1 MTSKS
6 RLDQAI
12 ARPILHLI
20 FFFLLF
26 SLLRAVWGDHGP
38 VAWQVLQ
45 RQLSAAHPIEGLW
58 WAAGILTAWS
68 ISFPQ
73 ESRPA
78 SETSGWRDG
87 IRLLTSS
94 AVLGLLVAVGVK
106 LMHPA
111 LRPLAVEFVIALVCT
126 ELGSTVLRVLTRST
140 SRKGNRPR
148 AVIVGSGR
156 RASRAWREV
165 RLNFDSSLDLLGFVD
180 DRDRSEM
187 APDIANRLL
196 CTLDELRSE
205 IILNRIDR
213 VYIAMPFRSCYDK
226 IEAAIDVAFSLGV
239 KVYSME
245 DVYSTSKRQMV
256 LGEQIFIN
264 LSPKR
269 ARLSTSH
276 IGKRLLDIAGA
287 VLGMIVFFP
296 VGLVIAL
303 MIKFSSAGPVFV
315 SEQRLGLN
323 GRRLKMYRF
332 RTFALPSGLSWTPHP
347 FNVFQEAKP
356 YTTSFGDFLK
366 RTSIDEIAQFWN
378 VLIGEMSLVGPRPML
393 IGDAYNTQDALIRDR
408 LRVKPGMTGLWQVS
422 GRSALG
428 RDHSIDLDVQYLRL
442 RSLSLDLKILLRTF
456 PAVFRK
462 TGAT

>member
-1 MTSKS
+1 MTSSS

-12 ARPILHLI
+12 ARPIIHLI
-20 FFFLLF
+20 FFFLLY

-38 VAWQVLQ
+38 AAWHVLQ
-45 RQLSAAHPIEGLW
+45 TQLAATPAIKELW
-58 WAAGILTAWS
+58 WSVGILAVWS
-68 ISFPQ
+68 LVFPR
-73 ESRPA
+73 ESRHA
-78 SETSGWRDG
+78 AETSGWQDG
-87 IRLLTSS
+87 IRFLVSS
-94 AVLGLLVAVGVK
+94 VILGTILALSTP
-106 LMHPA
+106 LMNPA
-111 LRPLAVEFVIALVCT
+111 LRPLATEFVFALLCM
-126 ELGSTVLRVLTRST
+126 ELGNTLLRGFTRST
-140 SRKGNRPR
+140 TLKSDRPR
-148 AVIVGSGR
+148 AVIIGSGR

-165 RLNFDSSLDLLGFVD
+165 RLNFESSLDLLGFVD
-180 DRDRSEM
+180 NRDRSEM

-196 CTLDELRSE
+196 CSLDELRSA

-213 VYIAMPFRSCYDK
+213 IYIAMPFRSCYDQ
-226 IEAAIDVAFSLGV
+226 IEAAIDVAVSLGV

-245 DVYSTSKRQMV
+245 DVYSTSNRQMV

-269 ARLSTSH
+269 TRLSTSH
-276 IGKRLLDIAGA
+276 LGKRLLDIAGA
-287 VLGMIVFFP
+287 MLGMIVFFP
-296 VGLVIAL
+296 VGLIIAL
-303 MIKFSSAGPVFV
+303 MIKLSSPGPVFV

-332 RTFALPSGLSWTPHP
+332 RTFALPAGLSWTPHP

-356 YTTSFGDFLK
+356 YTTTLGAYLK

-378 VLIGEMSLVGPRPML
+378 VLVGEMSLVGPRPML
-393 IGDAYNTQDALIRDR
+393 IGDAYNTDDALIRDR

>member
-1 MTSKS
+1 M
-6 RLDQAI
+6 
-12 ARPILHLI
+12 
-20 FFFLLF
+20 
-26 SLLRAVWGDHGP
+26 
-38 VAWQVLQ
+38 LQ
-45 RQLSAAHPIEGLW
+45 RQLYAGEALEKLW
-58 WAAGILTAWS
+58 WALAILAVWS
-68 ISFPQ
+68 LSFPRDF
-73 ESRPA
+73 RPA
-78 SETSGWRDG
+78 TETSGWRDVL
-87 IRLLTSS
+87 RLLASG
-94 AVLGLLVAVGVK
+94 AVLSAISAFAIK
-106 LMHPA
+106 AMSPA
-111 LRPLAVEFVIALVCT
+111 LKPLAIEFVIAILFM
-126 ELGSTVLRVLTRST
+126 ELGNTLLRGLLRSI
-140 SRKGNRPR
+140 SGKAALPR

-165 RLNFDSSLDLLGFVD
+165 RLNFDNSVELLGFVD
-180 DRDRSEM
+180 NRDRSEM

-196 CTLDELRSE
+196 CTLDDLRSA

-213 VYIAMPFRSCYDK
+213 IYIAMPFRSCYDQ
-226 IEAAIDVAFSLGV
+226 IEAAIDVAVSLGV

-245 DVYSTSKRQMV
+245 DVYSTNNRQMV

-269 ARLSTSH
+269 ARFSTSH
-276 IGKRLLDIAGA
+276 FGKRLLDITGA
-287 VLGMIVFFP
+287 LLGMAVFFP

-303 MIKFSSAGPVFV
+303 MIKLSSSGPIFV

-332 RTFALPSGLSWTPHP
+332 RTFALPSGLSWVPHP

-356 YTTSFGDFLK
+356 YTTTLGDYLK

-378 VLIGEMSLVGPRPML
+378 VLVGDMSLVGPRPML
-393 IGDAYNTQDALIRDR
+393 IGDAYNTEDALIRNR

-442 RSLSLDLKILLRTF
+442 RSLTLDLKILLRTF

>member
-1 MTSKS
+1 MTSNS

-26 SLLRAVWGDHGP
+26 SVLRAVWGDQGP
-38 VAWQVLQ
+38 VVWQVLQ
-45 RQLSAAHPIEGLW
+45 RQIAAGHGVEELW
-58 WAAGILTAWS
+58 WAIGILAVWS
-68 ISFPQ
+68 ITFPR

-78 SETSGWRDG
+78 TEVSGWNDAL
-87 IRLLTSS
+87 RLLLSS
-94 AVLGLLVAVGVK
+94 AILISVFALCEKA
-106 LMHPA
+106 MNRA
-111 LRPLAVEFVIALVCT
+111 LRPLAVEFVSALLCM
-126 ELGSTVLRVLTRST
+126 ELGNTLFRGLARLT
-140 SRKGNRPR
+140 SRKAERPR
-148 AVIVGSGR
+148 AVIIGSGR

-180 DRDRSEM
+180 NRDRSEM

-196 CTLDELRSE
+196 CTLDELRSA

-213 VYIAMPFRSCYDK
+213 IYIAMPFRSCYDQ
-226 IEAAIDVAFSLGV
+226 IEAAIDVAASLGV

-245 DVYSTSKRQMV
+245 DVYSTSNRQMV

-264 LSPKR
+264 LSPTR

-276 IGKRLLDIAGA
+276 LGKRLLDIAGA
-287 VLGMIVFFP
+287 LLGMIVFFP

-323 GRRLKMYRF
+323 GKRLPMYRF
-332 RTFALPSGLSWTPHP
+332 RTFAFPSGMSWRPHP

-356 YTTSFGDFLK
+356 YTTALGDFLK
-366 RTSIDEIAQFWN
+366 RNSIDEIAQFWN
-378 VLIGEMSLVGPRPML
+378 VLVGEMSLVGPRPML
-393 IGDAYNTQDALIRDR
+393 IGDAYNTEDALIRDR

-428 RDHSIDLDVQYLRL
+428 REHSIDLDVQYLRL